1 MNCIYKHKDYPELE
15 FNSAQEL
22 LDFLK
27 SGGVTSPTTLP
38 VPNRAQFAT
47 IGSDAVRN
55 NETGNYELGDKTYES
70 VTGKVIPKFQ
80 TRPYTATDTAGQ
92 RLAKNLWKDTD
103 PSTLKLVEELSISPI
118 DMETAIALEDKRH
131 ALAVAKGTI
140 FHKIIH
146 LHFANTSAAKAE
158 LQSLYEEHRILPGEF
173 EWLTGDNG
181 RTITNIIKK
190 TGTDYFNGSA
200 RDKILTEQTVV
211 SDVLG

>member
-92 RLAKNLWKDTD
+92 RLAKNL
-103 PSTLKLVEELSISPI
+103 
-118 DMETAIALEDKRH
+118 
-131 ALAVAKGTI
+131 
-140 FHKIIH
+140 
-146 LHFANTSAAKAE
+146 
-158 LQSLYEEHRILPGEF
+158 
-173 EWLTGDNG
+173 
-181 RTITNIIKK
+181 
-190 TGTDYFNGSA
+190 
-200 RDKILTEQTVV
+200 
-211 SDVLG
+211 